1 MTLDALTLKALADE
15 LADQLVGG
23 RVQAITPVDALT
35 LVFEVYRG
43 HRHYLLV
50 SADPQAARVH
60 LGDKGRRG
68 VERETPF
75 LLLLRKFVKDARVTR
90 VTTPPWERV
99 LEIHVSG
106 VEGASRLVVELM
118 GRLSNT
124 ILVDEAGLVRDSA
137 RRITPEMTRAR
148 VVLPRQPYVP
158 PPRLERPTPDE
169 LTHATLEALIAGA
182 PVDRALWRVLSG
194 GLAGLSP
201 LAGREIAYRA
211 LGDAEVSVGGVERLD
226 PVLRAVADL
235 VAPARWGTEDPVT
248 NDASRITPSPS
259 TTDAP
264 PPTPWSP
271 TVVREDEAVVVFAP
285 YRLTHL
291 PDAEPAASLSE
302 AVAGYFAAQVG
313 RDAYA
318 AARARV
324 EALITAAR
332 ERAQRQ
338 KTALER
344 EVVAPAEVERRREWG
359 EWLLAYA
366 TAVPPGAAEFT
377 VEDTGDGPLTIPL
390 DPKLTAVENAQRH
403 FREYERAKRAAA
415 DLETR
420 QSGVN
425 LTLATLDQLLT
436 DLHLAENRP
445 EIDAVHAQFAAFA
458 GEKPPQARGGKPGGP
473 LDVTSPDGLT
483 ILVGRNSR
491 QNDSVTFERA
501 RPHDLWLHARG
512 VPGAHVI
519 IKTEGRPVPDAT
531 LQAAASLAA
540 YYSAARGSTSV
551 AVDVTEVRRVK
562 RLKGGGPGLVTY
574 SDERTLHAP
583 PRSAEEFNPHL

>member
-15 LADQLVGG
+15 LADLCVGG

-43 HRHYLLV
+43 HRQYLLV

-60 LGDKGRRG
+60 LGEKGRRG

-75 LLLLRKFVKDARVTR
+75 LLLLRKFVKDARVTAI
-90 VTTPPWERV
+90 TTPPWERV
-99 LEIHVSG
+99 LEIQFSG
-106 VEGASRLVVELM
+106 VEGANRLVVELM

-158 PPRLERPTPDE
+158 PPRLERPAPDE

-182 PVDRALWRVLSG
+182 PVDRPLWRVLSS

-201 LAGREIAYRA
+201 LAGREIAFRA
-211 LGDAEVSVGGVERLD
+211 LGDAEIPVGAVERLD
-226 PVLRAVADL
+226 PVLHALADL
-235 VAPARWGTEDPVT
+235 VAPARWTADTDQPPQSLIPNPSAPT
-248 NDASRITPSPS
+248 WSPS
-259 TTDAP
+259 
-264 PPTPWSP
+264 
-271 TVVREDEAVVVFAP
+271 VVREDEAVVAFAP
-285 YRLTHL
+285 YPLTHL
-291 PDAEPAASLSE
+291 PDAEPVASLSE
-302 AVAGYFAAQVG
+302 AVAAYFAAQVG

-332 ERAQRQ
+332 GRAQRQ

-344 EVVAPAEVERRREWG
+344 EVVAPEGIERRREWG

-366 TAVPPGAAEFT
+366 YAVPPGATEFT

-390 DPKLTAVENAQRH
+390 DPTFTPVENAQRH

-415 DLETR
+415 DLDTR
-420 QSGVN
+420 LEGVN
-425 LTLATLDQLLT
+425 VTLATLDQLLT
-436 DLHLAENRP
+436 DLQLAENRP
-445 EIDAVHAQFAAFA
+445 EIDAVHAQFAAFV
-458 GEKPPQARGGKPGGP
+458 GEKAPQARGGKPAGP
-473 LDVTSPDGLT
+473 LDVVSPDGFT

-491 QNDSVTFERA
+491 QNDTVTFERA
-501 RPHDLWLHARG
+501 RPHDLWLHTRG
-512 VPGAHVI
+512 VPGAHVV
-519 IKTEGRPVPDAT
+519 IKTEGRSVPDTT
-531 LQAAASLAA
+531 LQTAASLAA

-562 RLKGGGPGLVTY
+562 RLKGGGLGLVTY
-574 SDERTLHAP
+574 SDERTLHAAP
-583 PRSAEEFNPHL
+583 LSAEELNPHL

>member
-15 LADQLVGG
+15 LAAQLVGG
-23 RVQAITPVDALT
+23 RVQAITPADALT

-43 HRHYLLV
+43 QRHYLLV

-75 LLLLRKFVKDARVTR
+75 LLLLRKFVKEARVTAI
-90 VTTPPWERV
+90 TTPPWERM
-99 LEIHVSG
+99 LEIHFSG
-106 VEGASRLVVELM
+106 VEGDSRLVVELM

-148 VVLPRQPYVP
+148 VVLPRQPYMP

-169 LTHATLEALIAGA
+169 LTHPLLEALIAGA
-182 PVDRALWRVLSG
+182 PADRPLWRLLSS

-201 LAGREIAYRA
+201 LAGREIAFRA
-211 LGDAEVSVGGVERLD
+211 LGDAESAVGAVERLD
-226 PVLRAVADL
+226 PILHAVADL
-235 VAPARWGTEDPVT
+235 VAPARWSAD
-248 NDASRITPSPS
+248 
-259 TTDAP
+259 TDAP
-264 PPTPWSP
+264 PQSLIPNPSVSPWSP
-271 TVVREDEAVVVFAP
+271 TVVREEEAVVAFAP

-291 PDAEPAASLSE
+291 PDAEPIASLSE
-302 AVAGYFAAQVG
+302 AIAAYFAAQVG

-324 EALITAAR
+324 EALMTAAR
-332 ERAQRQ
+332 DRAQRH

-344 EVVAPAEVERRREWG
+344 EIVSAEEIERRREWG

-366 TAVPPGAAEFT
+366 YAVPRGATEFT
-377 VEDTGDGPLTIPL
+377 VEDTGAGPLTIPL
-390 DPKLTAVENAQRH
+390 DPKLTPVENAQRH

-415 DLETR
+415 DLDTR
-420 QSGVN
+420 QDGVH

-436 DLHLAENRP
+436 DLQLAENRP
-445 EIDAVHAQFAAFA
+445 EIDAVHAQFAAFT
-458 GEKPPQARGGKPGGP
+458 GEKAPQTRGGKPAGP
-473 LDVTSPDGLT
+473 LDVVSPDGLT

-519 IKTEGRPVPDAT
+519 IRTEGRPTPDAT
-531 LQAAASLAA
+531 LLAAASLAA

-551 AVDVTEVRRVK
+551 AVDMTEVRRVK

-574 SDERTLHAP
+574 TDERTLHAP
-583 PRSAEEFNPHL
+583 PLSVEEFIH